1 MRVALATTLSFLF
14 TGALC
19 FLGLEL
25 VLRAWAVVST
35 PVAVVLDCDG
45 EELSDMFVMDDRLG
59 LRPNPSR
66 PGHDRRGF
74 RNTEALL
81 TADVV
86 ALGDSQTYGS
96 GVDQDQAWP
105 QVLEK
110 LSGLTVYSMAYPGCG
125 PAHESILLE
134 EALALQ
140 PRIIIASLYAG
151 NDLFDCFSL
160 AYDGECAPKLRNQNP
175 SIAQEVLDLEARMPL
190 VASIESNRRSK
201 NRLRAFLA
209 EHSRVV
215 GALRSMRDAW
225 RGSPWE
231 RALIRAR
238 LQPGRSVCFEQGSVR
253 TVLTPAYRQLA
264 LNLEDPRIGEGLRIA
279 LSSLKGMADKC
290 RQAGTTF
297 AVLMIPTKELVFSS
311 RLEDP
316 RELGLKFED
325 LVQMETRMWKQ
336 AEAFLDQHKIQR
348 ISGLRA
354 LAAPLDEGLSTYRE
368 DTNGHPNPRGQMC
381 LADTVKG
388 ALELGGDR

>member
-1 MRVALATTLSFLF
+1 
-14 TGALC
+14 
-19 FLGLEL
+19 
-25 VLRAWAVVST
+25 
-35 PVAVVLDCDG
+35 
-45 EELSDMFVMDDRLG
+45 
-59 LRPNPSR
+59 
-66 PGHDRRGF
+66 
-74 RNTEALL
+74 
-81 TADVV
+81 V

-160 AYDGECAPKLRNQNP
+160 AYDGECAPKLPNQNP
-175 SIAQEVLDLEARMPL
+175 SIAQEDLDLEARMPL